1 MTGIITTEY
10 KLEAGKWRVEI
21 TYPDGLKTHIL
32 GCESKTKA
40 KQSAATMLNHY
51 RKHNTIR
58 VKR

>member
-10 KLEAGKWRVEI
+10 LPDNGGWKVII

-32 GCESKTKA
+32 GCESKSKA
-40 KQSAATMLNHY
+40 KKSADVMLNHY
-51 RKHNTIR
+51 RKTNTIR